1 MHGARL
7 CLKPALS
14 LTCCVT
20 LGKFLN
26 LSEPPFPH
34 LPKDDSNCTL
44 PRGISLRIN
53 ERVLGAGL
61 STWVSAW

>member
-7 CLKPALS
+7 CSKPALS

-20 LGKFLN
+20 LDKFLN
-26 LSEPPFPH
+26 LSEPPFPR
-34 LPKDDSNCTL
+34 LLKDDSNCAL
-44 PRGISLRIN
+44 PHGILLRVN

-61 STWVSAW
+61 STWVGAW